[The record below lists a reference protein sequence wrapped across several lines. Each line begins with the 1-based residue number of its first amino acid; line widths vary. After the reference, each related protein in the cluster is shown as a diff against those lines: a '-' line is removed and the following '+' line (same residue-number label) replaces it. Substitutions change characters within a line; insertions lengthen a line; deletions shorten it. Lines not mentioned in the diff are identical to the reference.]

1 MIFGGHNLKDS
12 ALDSGEKGTSNNKAD
27 SFSMDELAQDIA
39 QKPIAFDRHDQK
51 ENSHSATPSLG
62 RITPRNEESAFRAL
76 DPTLAQLH
84 KDLIREQALYEQT
97 MREYGAEDPMLDVIA
112 DQLDSA
118 RSAYETRLLELKSE
132 RGMAAKGLSL
142 YRSPQEDYHK
152 NKLKKEREERLEK
165 EREAWAHWYRCVVGC
180 PKKDQNNIILWLIA
194 LFELSRQKDR
204 RLQAAQNRI

>member
-1 MIFGGHNLKDS
+1 
-12 ALDSGEKGTSNNKAD
+12 
-27 SFSMDELAQDIA
+27 MDELAQDIA

-51 ENSHSATPSLG
+51 ESGPSAFASLD

-84 KDLIREQALYEQT
+84 KDLVREQAIYEQT

-132 RGMAAKGLSL
+132 RGMTAKGLSL
-142 YRSPQEDYHK
+142 YSSPRDDYHK

-180 PKKDQNNIILWLIA
+180 PKKDQNNIILWMIA
-194 LFELSRQKDR
+194 LFELSRQKGR